1 MSQDAIQT
9 KEHIV
14 NFLKRSGPSLPV
26 HIAKNANMSMLFTSA
41 FLSELVSDKKIK
53 MSYLRVGSSPVYFIP
68 GQEPSL
74 DKFAEHLKSKEKDA
88 YIMIK
93 EKKFIH
99 DHSQDPAIRLA
110 LRSIKDFSISFEN
123 AGELY
128 WRYFTTDPSE
138 FTAPKDEIKQIE
150 EKPKEEIIMQPIE
163 KEENLEILAPI
174 IQEEPKPKKKPKEK
188 TEPIKPK
195 KQSKKKTEKKDD
207 KFFDKIKGHLEKR
220 GIEIIGIEGVGKS
233 ELILKIKEKKE
244 EKLLFAYKK
253 KRITDEDLMKAYKKS
268 SDFNLAYKVLSLGET
283 PKKLSGLIEAARSLE
298 NIERIE

>member
-1 MSQDAIQT
+1 M
-9 KEHIV
+9 
-14 NFLKRSGPSLPV
+14 
-26 HIAKNANMSMLFTSA
+26 
-41 FLSELVSDKKIK
+41 KKIK
-53 MSYLRVGSSPVYFIP
+53 KIHFVGIKGVGQTALAIIAKEAGFKVTGSDIEEEFITSECLKKA
-68 GQEPSL
+68 GIEPIVL
-74 DKFAEHLKSKEKDA
+74 
-88 YIMIK
+88 
-93 EKKFIH
+93 
-99 DHSQDPAIRLA
+99 
-110 LRSIKDFSISFEN
+110 
-123 AGELY
+123 
-128 WRYFTTDPSE
+128 
-138 FTAPKDEIKQIE
+138 